1 MSSTLKLSCGLL
13 LLAAFSAGAQ
23 ESSPY
28 YVGADV
34 GFSSKYRDLRCW
46 TDNDCDSHGD
56 FSGRLYGGYTL
67 GSNQLF
73 GLRNTNSLELSAFGF
88 GHARSVIQAADSFYL
103 NGKSKVYGGSLNYV
117 SGLELTQGLSLQS
130 KVGLSLA
137 RSSVQYATMT
147 GFDNYGASGS
157 VRHNRVGVNYGLG
170 LSYALDKNWS
180 LHGDWL
186 HVPVKLGAGDKTSV
200 DMYSV
205 GVGYGF

>member
-1 MSSTLKLSCGLL
+1 M
-13 LLAAFSAGAQ
+13 LLAAFSASAGAQ
-23 ESSPY
+23 ETSPY
-28 YVGADV
+28 YIGVDIGV
-34 GFSSKYRDLRCW
+34 SSKYKDLRCR
-46 TDNDCDSHGD
+46 TANDCDARGD

-67 GSNQLF
+67 GSNELF

-88 GHARSVIQAADSFYL
+88 GHARSLIQAADDFYL

-117 SGLELTQGLSLQS
+117 SGLELAQGLSLQS

-147 GFDNYGASGS
+147 GLDNYGANGS

-200 DMYSV
+200 NMYSV
-205 GVGYGF
+205 GLGYGF

>member
-1 MSSTLKLSCGLL
+1 MSCTLKLAGGLL
-13 LLAAFSAGAQ
+13 LLAACSARAQ
-23 ESSPY
+23 ETSPY
-28 YVGADV
+28 YLGADLGV
-34 GFSSKYRDLRCW
+34 SSQYKDLRCP
-46 TDNDCDSHGD
+46 TANDCDDRGD

-67 GSNQLF
+67 GSSPLF
-73 GLRNTNSLELSAFGF
+73 DLRNTHALELSAFGF

-117 SGLELTQGLSLQS
+117 SGLELTQGLSLRG

-147 GFDNYGASGS
+147 GLDNYGANGS

-170 LSYALDKNWS
+170 LSYALDKHWS

-200 DMYSV
+200 NMYSV